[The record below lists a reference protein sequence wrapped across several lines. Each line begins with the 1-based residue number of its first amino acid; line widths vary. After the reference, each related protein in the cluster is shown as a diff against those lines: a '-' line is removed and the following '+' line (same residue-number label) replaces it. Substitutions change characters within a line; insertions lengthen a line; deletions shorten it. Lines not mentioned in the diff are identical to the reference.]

1 MKQDLQFDTDAPPE
15 QQLLAASLVLRK
27 LLRKHPL
34 LRLSVPRRVYE
45 AVPETLFG
53 VLIYDTLAAEFP
65 DLASTIFR
73 FRPPRLEHRREI
85 QGLVW
90 AQGR

>member
-1 MKQDLQFDTDAPPE
+1 MKQDLQFDVDAPPE

-27 LLRKHPL
+27 FLRQHPL

-65 DLASTIFR
+65 DLDNRLQLRVHGIDHFSIST
-73 FRPPRLEHRREI
+73 PETGAPT
-85 QGLVW
+85 
-90 AQGR
+90 